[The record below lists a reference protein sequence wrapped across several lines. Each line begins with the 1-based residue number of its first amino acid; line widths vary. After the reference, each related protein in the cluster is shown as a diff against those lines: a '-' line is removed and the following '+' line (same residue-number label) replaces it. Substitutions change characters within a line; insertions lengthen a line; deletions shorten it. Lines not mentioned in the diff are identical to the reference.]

1 MLKNPFVYS
10 IIILIKFVGLYLCFL
25 FVCLFYFLGVIFM
38 VENVLFTKEQID
50 SKINS
55 MAMKLDN
62 YIQNLPKEE
71 QEDIL
76 LLGLLNGCI
85 HFVSDLTRK
94 MKYDHK
100 LCFLKATS
108 YIDNK
113 QGKLTISGEIPNF
126 SNMHVIILDD
136 ICDTGKTLKTLV
148 EKVNEEK
155 PRSVKTCVLLDKKID
170 NKEFYVDYKAFE
182 VEDLFVYGYGM
193 DFNGYKRNLNDIRVL
208 EEK

>member
-1 MLKNPFVYS
+1 
-10 IIILIKFVGLYLCFL
+10 
-25 FVCLFYFLGVIFM
+25 M
-38 VENVLFTKEQID
+38 VEKVLFSKEQID

-55 MAMKLDN
+55 IAIKLDN
-62 YIQNLPKEE
+62 YIKNLPKEE
-71 QEDIL
+71 QKDVV

-94 MKYDHK
+94 MKGDHK
-100 LCFLKATS
+100 LYFLKATS
-108 YIDNK
+108 YINNK
-113 QGKLTISGEIPNF
+113 QGKLTISGEIPSFN
-126 SNMHVIILDD
+126 NMHVIILDD

-170 NKEFYVDYKAFE
+170 NKEFNVDYKAFE
-182 VEDLFVYGYGM
+182 VEDLFVYGYGL
-193 DFNGYKRNLNDIRVL
+193 DYNGYKRNLSDIRVL